1 MPRVRALARAL
12 IWVITLV
19 MLVAV
24 AVQPAHAA
32 TTVFTDGFE
41 RGNLAGYRQV
51 THCGVQQSVVHSG
64 SWAWRAPNNNGQP
77 SYAYRTLP
85 ANYQNIQVT
94 AWVYIVSRAST
105 VKLFAVR
112 PAYDRSLDVYVDQRG
127 RVSVRNNIGGV
138 TTYSTTTMAT
148 GGWHQL
154 ALHADIGTGTVEVSL
169 DGSPVPGLSLTQQR
183 LGSLP
188 FNQLRL
194 GDLATAATFDIAIDD
209 VAVTAS

>member
-1 MPRVRALARAL
+1 VLVVGIAL
-12 IWVITLV
+12 VTLV
-19 MLVAV
+19 GVGM
-24 AVQPAHAA
+24 QPANAA

-41 RGNLAGYRQV
+41 TGNLAGYRQV

-64 SWAWRAPNNNGQP
+64 SWAWRATNNNGQP

-94 AWVYIVSRAST
+94 AWVYIVSHAST

-112 PAYDRSLDVYVDQRG
+112 PAYDRSLDVYVDQRN

-138 TTYSTTTMAT
+138 TTYSTTTMAI

-154 ALHADIGTGTVEVSL
+154 ALHAIIGTGSVYVSL
-169 DGSPVPGLSLTQQR
+169 DGAAVPGLTLTHQN

-209 VAVTAS
+209 VVVMSS